1 VREVGQVHCTMKFVG
16 LDVSK
21 ETIAVGV
28 AEQGG
33 GPARSL
39 GKVPNTPEG
48 VRKLV
53 QRLGPPAKL
62 LACYEAGPLGYGLH
76 RLLTGMGVRCVV
88 VAPALTPV
96 RPGDQVKTDRRD
108 AVRLAQ
114 LLRAGELTPVW
125 VPGEEEEALR
135 DLVRAREAA
144 KRDLRRAR
152 QALNSFLL
160 RHGVQPPQGTRRW
173 SRMYLR
179 WLDTLSF
186 PHRATQVVFQELLHA
201 VRELEA
207 RLERLEAEIHALA
220 TESRYAPL
228 IQALQ
233 ALRGVGEV
241 VAATLVAEVGPFSR
255 FRNPA
260 LLMAYAGLVPRER
273 SSGAQVRRGG
283 ITKTGNAHLRFVLG
297 EAAWAYRHRPAVKA
311 GLRRRQQGADP
322 EVLRIALQAQERLHR
337 KYWRLL
343 ARGKPAGVAATAVA
357 RELLGFVWAIACHV
371 EAQQAQQAA

>member
-1 VREVGQVHCTMKFVG
+1 M
-16 LDVSK
+16 
-21 ETIAVGV
+21 
-28 AEQGG
+28 
-33 GPARSL
+33 

-62 LACYEAGPLGYGLH
+62 LTCYEAGPLGYGLH

-135 DLVRAREAA
+135 ELVRAREAA

-160 RHGVQPPQGTRRW
+160 RHGAQPPQGTRRW
-173 SRMYLR
+173 SRVYLR

-186 PHRATQVVFQELLHA
+186 PHRAAQVVFQELLHA

-207 RLERLEAEIHALA
+207 RLEELTAQAEDLRRSRERLVTARDEERRRLEREIREGPERHLL
-220 TESRYAPL
+220 TMR
-228 IQALQ
+228 
-233 ALRGVGEV
+233 
-241 VAATLVAEVGPFSR
+241 AEVDR
-255 FRNPA
+255 A
-260 LLMAYAGLVPRER
+260 AGLAPTDPAEAGAVLEELGYVRGFELLPKGERLARSVSSTGASSGTSR
-273 SSGAQVRRGG
+273 SSGA
-283 ITKTGNAHLRFVLG
+283 
-297 EAAWAYRHRPAVKA
+297 YSSPRPASIVRSSA
-311 GLRRRQQGADP
+311 PSSNVCSGRRS
-322 EVLRIALQAQERLHR
+322 
-337 KYWRLL
+337 
-343 ARGKPAGVAATAVA
+343 GKPNA
-357 RELLGFVWAIACHV
+357 RSRSRANSPA
-371 EAQQAQQAA
+371 EA